1 MFFLAYYYV
10 IGWVVR
16 ALHHVTCYCKVNNVH
31 WQANS
36 RVTPKLLQSFFC
48 ALSLYNI
55 IMADVKSGAVSAP
68 DQSTKTDEKDP
79 DEKTVEK
86 VEPLSFE
93 KLLQDMFVLQKV
105 ISYVKYMA
113 VSLAVWLAGRFG
125 VGFSWVILAV
135 VVFVLRKFY
144 RNEKKRKEETGKALA
159 KNEEN
164 AIRARLGDLPSWVSN
179 FDLSWKLFF
188 PPIFYIFLILPTLSR
203 LCNGRWFVYHNII
216 NN

>member
-113 VSLAVWLAGRFG
+113 VSAGLFLQLS
-125 VGFSWVILAV
+125 FSSWGNFIEM
-135 VVFVLRKFY
+135 K
-144 RNEKKRKEETGKALA
+144 RNERKKLE
-159 KNEEN
+159 
-164 AIRARLGDLPSWVSN
+164 
-179 FDLSWKLFF
+179 KLW
-188 PPIFYIFLILPTLSR
+188 PRMKRMLLELDWAT
-203 LCNGRWFVYHNII
+203 CHHG
-216 NN
+216 